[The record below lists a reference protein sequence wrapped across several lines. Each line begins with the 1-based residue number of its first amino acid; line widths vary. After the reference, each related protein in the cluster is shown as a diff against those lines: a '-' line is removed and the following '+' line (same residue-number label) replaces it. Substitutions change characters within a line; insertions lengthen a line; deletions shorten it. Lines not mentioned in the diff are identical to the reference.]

1 MEVLQMA
8 KLKLDDKINFFL
20 SNEMKSL
27 ASDYVG
33 ELGSDLS
40 TELRKVVYEWANK
53 QKEKLAREGK

>member
-8 KLKLDDKINFFL
+8 KLKLDDKINFFI
-20 SNEMKSL
+20 SKEMKAL
-27 ASDYVG
+27 ANDYVG

-53 QKEKLAREGK
+53 QKEKEGK